1 MDPSHATSKT
11 CSTYHD
17 TAAWH
22 SIWNSANQQ
31 KIASITASGDNQA
44 AEPHVSPNTWST
56 TQKFTKTTKK
66 NKKTPDM
73 LKSRQLTA
81 KSTKSAQST
90 PKPDREIQGLSGTF
104 GDLRGL
110 SGTFGDFRGLSGTFG
125 DFRGPSGKRPKST
138 KRCFKMHQIF
148 RGPFRGP
155 SGTFGDLFGDLRGPS
170 EQPPQEHFQ
179 PTNGFI
185 LQKTAKHGFI
195 VQTTAKHGFIL
206 PKTQN
211 SFQNT
216 QKVELDPALAPQQ
229 AQTPPAAQT

>member
-66 NKKTPDM
+66 TKKTPDM

-110 SGTFGDFRGLSGTFG
+110 SGTFGDLRGKGQNRQKDAS
-125 DFRGPSGKRPKST
+125 KCT
-138 KRCFKMHQIF
+138 KF
-148 RGPFRGP
+148 
-155 SGTFGDLFGDLRGPS
+155 FGDLFGDLRGLSGTFSGTFGDLRGPS
-170 EQPPQEHFQ
+170 EHPFQEHFQ